1 MANTPL
7 NLADFQA
14 SMAAMQAKQQADQAA
29 ASRITDKLKAQL
41 VAQAAQYGFNW
52 KGNYNA
58 DYHTG
63 LVAGDLA
70 RQGVTDLSQLG
81 YSKDGNYL
89 VDKTTGKQLSWYK
102 SASHPNE
109 GPLANKGQIGWGA
122 KGQGR
127 TNYMVKPDAAGN
139 PVFYPQWKSNAP
151 TGVGGFLLDIA
162 PAVVGAWNPLAGAA
176 LSATEGALGGQSIGD
191 IIKGAGTS
199 YLASLAGGK
208 VGNLAGDAGSYAN
221 ALARGATTGGI
232 GAGLSGQD
240 ILSGALK
247 GGAVAGLTNAGMQGY
262 QALTQTPGL
271 TTSGAGMGMKASPNQ
286 TEYTPG
292 QADYS
297 LTSPSTGSQG
307 QGMTMGGSPS
317 GQGLNFD
324 TGAFQTGLQFDQP
337 SSNQPRYGTNQS
349 LGGAMGDKFASTAL
363 GMGANALFSSSP
375 QSSNTTQAVASP
387 AAGGYTPQQVSTV
400 STQGASEFS
409 PAGDIGSQ
417 ATGRP
422 RQNVWNEASLRNAL
436 GI

>member
-29 ASRITDKLKAQL
+29 ASKITDHLKSQL
-41 VAQAAQYGFNW
+41 VAQAQQYGFNW

-63 LVAGDLA
+63 LVAGHLA
-70 RQGVTDLSQLG
+70 EQGVTDLSQVA
-81 YSKDGNYL
+81 YDKNQDL
-89 VDKTTGKQLSWYK
+89 VNTATGKPIQWYK
-102 SASHPNE
+102 
-109 GPLANKGQIGWGA
+109 GTKGEIGWGA

-151 TGVGGFLLDIA
+151 TGIGGFIA
-162 PAVVGAWNPLAGAA
+162 DVAPIVAGAFGGPLAGAA
-176 LSATEGALGGQSIGD
+176 VAAGEGALGGQNIGD

-208 VGNLAGDAGSYAN
+208 VGDLAGDAGSYAN
-221 ALARGATTGGI
+221 SIARGATTGGV
-232 GAGLSGQD
+232 GAGLRGQD
-240 ILSGALK
+240 ILAGALK
-247 GGAVAGLTNAGMQGY
+247 GGAISGLTNAGMQGY
-262 QALTQTPGL
+262 QALTQTPWL